1 MLRTVTESGEND
13 DGGDNDGD
21 VLIFARVTTTVMGL
35 SLQGSPRKRLSA
47 AAAATPT
54 RVYQKKT

>member
-35 SLQGSPRKRLSA
+35 YLQESPLKRLSA
-47 AAAATPT
+47 ALAETPMP
-54 RVYQKKT
+54 VDQKKT